1 MRTPRISLKLFSI
14 LGILV
19 LILIAAHALLY
30 QQITRYNMTN
40 QLFLRGTELAYPLW
54 QKVNQ
59 LLELGGNSE
68 SLYGLSYSCSQ
79 IKKTSPDLRE
89 VAVMDEQGRILAHDQ
104 IKLVGTTI
112 AAAPHSSG
120 EKMIFRETR
129 RSLDTYLPVY
139 HSGYQPIFVKI
150 SLSKRPIYQQIRHA
164 LMTSLIFGAIAIS
177 LFMATL
183 FFLTNSLLGMRIT
196 RLLEGFTA
204 LSKGC
209 LSVRLAKGQT
219 GRKSLSGR
227 DELDLLMESFDTMA
241 DRLEKIDS
249 KRREQ
254 EEQLSYLA
262 THDSLTGLPNRR
274 LLEHEMKKALGS
286 HQPVK
291 WPAFL
296 LMDLDNFKFVNDTMG
311 HAAGDQVL
319 IKLTAVL
326 KEMIQEKDLLSRLG
340 GDEFALLLTDCG
352 GPEQVCS
359 LAERIC
365 RTVAEYRFIFEKN
378 SFHLGLSIGI
388 VMIDGTNTDP
398 GVILSQADTAM
409 YSAKRQ
415 GRNRVQVY
423 QPDDTMIKL
432 SETSNWASQI
442 KDALEEDRLRLFYQ
456 PIVRLADLQ
465 IDHYEALIRLR
476 NPDGELIPPQV
487 FIPAAEQFGLMP
499 QLDRWVVKHVVRT
512 LRENPEIRIFM
523 NLSSFGLADQSFL
536 EIIEKTMM
544 DEGIEPKRLGFEIT
558 ETALVQDLEHA
569 QHWIESLKA
578 LGCRFALD
586 DFGAGFN
593 SFLYLRHLPIDQLK
607 LDGLFIKNLGSEPIQ
622 KPLVQAMH
630 QLAGALGIETVAE
643 CVEDAESLQILKEI
657 GVSFGQGFFL
667 GEPVSAFDLN
677 PLYKRKICND

>member
-1 MRTPRISLKLFSI
+1 MRTPRISLKLFRI

-19 LILIAAHALLY
+19 LILIVAHALLY
-30 QQITRYNMTN
+30 QQMTRYNMTN

-59 LLELGGNSE
+59 VLELGGNSE

-89 VAVMDEQGRILAHDQ
+89 VAVVDEQGRILAHDQ
-104 IKLVGTTI
+104 IKLVGTTV
-112 AAAPHSSG
+112 ASTPRSSG

-139 HSGYQPIFVKI
+139 HSDRLPIFVKI
-150 SLSKRPIYQQIRHA
+150 SLSKRLMYQQIRRA

-177 LFMATL
+177 LFMVTL

-196 RLLEGFTA
+196 RLLEGFTD

-209 LSVRLAKGQT
+209 LTVRLTNPGPT
-219 GRKSLSGR
+219 GSKPLRGR

-241 DRLEKIDS
+241 NRLEKSDF
-249 KRREQ
+249 KRRKQEQ
-254 EEQLSYLA
+254 QLSYLA
-262 THDSLTGLPNRR
+262 THDPLTGLPNRR
-274 LLEHEMKKALGS
+274 LLEYEMKKVIS
-286 HQPVK
+286 QHQPAK

-319 IKLTAVL
+319 IKLTA
-326 KEMIQEKDLLSRLG
+326 MIKDMTLGKDLLSRFG
-340 GDEFALLLTDCG
+340 GDEFALLLTDCTDPG
-352 GPEQVCS
+352 EAQCV
-359 LAERIC
+359 AERIC
-365 RTVAEYRFIFEKN
+365 QAVAEYRFVFEKN

-388 VMIDGTNTDP
+388 VMIDGMNTDP

-423 QPDDTMIKL
+423 QPDDTMIRL

-442 KDALEEDRLRLFYQ
+442 KDALEEDRLQLFYQ
-456 PIVRLADLQ
+456 PVVHLTDSR
-465 IDHYEALIRLR
+465 IDHYEALVRLR
-476 NPDGELIPPQV
+476 NPNGDLIAPQV

-499 QLDRWVVKHVVRT
+499 QLDRWVVKHVIRA
-512 LRENPEIRIFM
+512 LQENPEIRIFM

-536 EIIEKTMM
+536 ATIENALV
-544 DEGIEPKRLGFEIT
+544 DGGIEPKRLGFEIT
-558 ETALVQDLEHA
+558 ETALVQDLHRA
-569 QHWIESLKA
+569 QRWIESLKI

-607 LDGLFIKNLGSEPIQ
+607 LDGLFIKNLGREPIQ

-643 CVEDAESLQILKEI
+643 CVEDAESLEILKEI
-657 GVSFGQGFFL
+657 GVSFGQGFYL
-667 GEPVSAFDLN
+667 GVPVSVFDLN
-677 PLYKRKICND
+677 PLPKA